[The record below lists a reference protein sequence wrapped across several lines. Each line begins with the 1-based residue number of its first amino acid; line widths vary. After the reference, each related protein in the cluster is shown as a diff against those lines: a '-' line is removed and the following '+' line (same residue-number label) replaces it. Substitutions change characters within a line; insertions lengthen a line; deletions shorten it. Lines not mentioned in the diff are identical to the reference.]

1 MVKEKQVLQLIGDLR
16 GHFDFSSEDT
26 NNFIL
31 GLITLK
37 HLEENNSEVAVSEK
51 YSWANCT
58 GQLDEG
64 IIIFQNAFLDLERNN
79 PFLEGV
85 FSKLFVPKLNVEQ
98 LRILTFFINSL
109 PMKKE
114 EAALTFEVVLKV
126 FSERSGKLG
135 GWNYTPQPVS
145 VLMSQLLNI
154 DGGDLYD
161 GVCGTGQTLIEAGK
175 ILASKGK
182 TFKLWG
188 QDISESAYSI
198 AVMNM
203 LVHDFDFELTSGN
216 TLIDPKFL
224 EGNKLKQFD
233 YVIMTPPFSANW
245 KSIEIEFDMYNRFKY
260 GIPGKTK
267 ADWLFIQHAIS
278 SMKATGKGA
287 VLVPLGILTSGG
299 KDKEIRENIIH
310 EDLIESIT
318 FLPENTLTNTSIAT
332 AIVIFNK
339 DKSEER
345 KGKIQF
351 VNATEYFE
359 KDRRKILF
367 TDEKIQSLSET
378 YYQQKEVKSLA
389 KMVSIEEISDANL
402 NYAPY
407 FNYSEVDSFIGKF
420 EVDKDKYQKSFPD
433 FFSLKNAGS
442 FFKGV
447 SAKEDD
453 RPGKEEDYY
462 LLQMSD
468 VQNGQ
473 VILENLLPIQGN
485 ITTRIKDAQVQE
497 GDILLSSRGSSI
509 KIAVVPQTTKWLVPS
524 QNLICFRPNKGYSP
538 YFIKAFLESPV
549 GMALLTINQ
558 KSSVISSLNIRDIED
573 VEIPSLSIEEQ
584 ERIGTE
590 VKEADLQ
597 VQNKIEDAKK
607 EYLEKYQGIYTE
619 MGLNPSFNPVEN

>member
-1 MVKEKQVLQLIGDLR
+1 MVKEKQILQLIGNLR
-16 GHFDFSSEDT
+16 GHFDFSSEST

-31 GLITLK
+31 GLITLR
-37 HLEENNSEVAVSEK
+37 HLEENDSEVVVSDK
-51 YSWANCT
+51 YSWTNCS
-58 GQLDEG
+58 GRLDEG
-64 IIIFQNAFLDLERNN
+64 INVFQYAFSDLERNN
-79 PFLEGV
+79 PFLKGV
-85 FSKLFVPKLNVEQ
+85 FSKLLVPSLNEEQ

-109 PMKKE
+109 PMRKE
-114 EAALTFEVVLKV
+114 EAAPMFEIVLKI
-126 FSERSGKLG
+126 FSERTGKGG
-135 GWNYTPQPVS
+135 GWNYTPQYVS
-145 VLMSQLLNI
+145 VLMAHLLDI
-154 DGGDLYD
+154 EGGNLYD
-161 GVCGTGQTLIEAGK
+161 GVCGSGQTLIEAGK
-175 ILASKGK
+175 LLTHKEK
-182 TFKLWG
+182 PFKLWG
-188 QDISESAYSI
+188 QDISEAAYSI

-203 LVHDFDFELTSGN
+203 LVHDYKFELAHGD

-233 YVIMTPPFSANW
+233 YVMMTPPFSLNW
-245 KSIEIEFDMYNRFKY
+245 QSIEIEFDMYNRFKY
-260 GIPGKTK
+260 GIPVKSK
-267 ADWLFIQHAIS
+267 ADWLFIQHAIY
-278 SMKATGKGA
+278 SMKTTGKGA

-318 FLPENTLTNTSIAT
+318 FLPENSLINTSIAT

-359 KDRRKILF
+359 KDRRTILF
-367 TDEKIQSLSET
+367 NDEKIQSLLET
-378 YYQQKEVKSLA
+378 YHQKKEVKSLA
-389 KMVSIEEISDANL
+389 RMVSLEEISDANL

-420 EVDKDKYQKSFPD
+420 EVNKDKYQKSFPD
-433 FFSLKNAGS
+433 FFRLKNAGS
-442 FFKGV
+442 FFKGI

-453 RPGKEEDYY
+453 RLGKEEDYY

-473 VILENLLPIQGN
+473 VILDDLLPIKGN
-485 ITTRIKDAQVQE
+485 VTTRIKDAQVQE

-509 KIAVVPQTTKWLVPS
+509 KIAVVPQTTKRLIPS
-524 QNLICFRPNKGYSP
+524 QNLICFRPKEGYNP

-549 GMALLTINQ
+549 GMALLTVNQ
-558 KSSVISSLNIRDIED
+558 TSSVISFLNIRDIED
-573 VEIPSLSIEEQ
+573 VEIPSLPTEEQ

-597 VQNKIEDAKK
+597 VQKKIEDAKK

-619 MGLNPSFNPVEN
+619 IGLTQSFNPVEK

>member
-1 MVKEKQVLQLIGDLR
+1 MVKEKQVLQLIGDIR
-16 GHFDFSSEDT
+16 GHFDFSTEDT
-26 NNFIL
+26 NQFIL
-31 GLITLK
+31 ALITLK
-37 HLEENNSEVAVSEK
+37 HLEENNSEIAVSEK
-51 YSWANCT
+51 YSWSNCIR
-58 GQLDEG
+58 QLDEG
-64 IIIFQNAFLDLERNN
+64 IVIFQNAFLDLERNN

-85 FSKLFVPKLNVEQ
+85 FSNLFVPKLNVEE
-98 LRILTFFINSL
+98 LRALTFFVNSL
-109 PMKKE
+109 PVEKN

-126 FSERSGKLG
+126 LSEKSRE
-135 GWNYTPQPVS
+135 WNYTPQPVS
-145 VLMSQLLNI
+145 MLMAQLLNI
-154 DGGDLYD
+154 EGGDLYD
-161 GVCGTGQTLIEAGK
+161 GVFGTGQTLIEAGK
-175 ILASKGK
+175 ILANKGK
-182 TFKLWG
+182 IFTLWG
-188 QDISESAYSI
+188 QDINAPAYSI

-203 LVHDFDFELTSGN
+203 LVHDYEFELTLGD
-216 TLIDPKFL
+216 TLTDPMFL

-233 YVIMTPPFSANW
+233 YVIMTPPFSVNW

-278 SMKATGKGA
+278 SLKETGKGA

-299 KDKEIRENIIH
+299 TDKKIRENIIH

-318 FLPENTLTNTSIAT
+318 FLPENTLTNTGIAT

-351 VNATEYFE
+351 LNATEYFE

-378 YYQQKEVKSLA
+378 YHQKKEMKSLA
-389 KMVSIEEISDANL
+389 KMVSLEEIRDANL
-402 NYAPY
+402 NYATY

-420 EVDKDKYQKSFPD
+420 EVDKEKYQKSFSA
-433 FFSLKNAGS
+433 FFKLKTAGS
-442 FFKGV
+442 FFKGI

-473 VILENLLPIQGN
+473 VILEDLLPIQGN
-485 ITTRIKDAQVQE
+485 VTTRIKDAQIQE

-509 KIAVVPQTTKWLVPS
+509 KIAVVPKTTKRLVPS
-524 QNLICFRPNKGYSP
+524 QNLICFRPNKGYNP
-538 YFIKAFLESPV
+538 YFIKSFLESPI

-558 KSSVISSLNIRDIED
+558 TGSIISSLNIRDIED
-573 VEIPSLSIEEQ
+573 IEIPGLSKAEQ

-590 VKEADLQ
+590 VKEADVQ
-597 VQNKIEDAKK
+597 VQEKTENAKK
-607 EYLEKYQGIYTE
+607 EYLEKYQDIYIK
-619 MGLNPSFNPVEN
+619 MGLNQSFNPVAN